1 MYKTWN
7 LCKIALNLNEFKLD
21 IVITT
26 SEMYKTWNLCNLNV
40 QNMKPVQN
48 CTGFMFVHFMQ

>member
-1 MYKTWN
+1 MFKNYQIKV
-7 LCKIALNLNEFKLD
+7 LNEFKLD

-48 CTGFMFVHFMQ
+48 CTQSQRI